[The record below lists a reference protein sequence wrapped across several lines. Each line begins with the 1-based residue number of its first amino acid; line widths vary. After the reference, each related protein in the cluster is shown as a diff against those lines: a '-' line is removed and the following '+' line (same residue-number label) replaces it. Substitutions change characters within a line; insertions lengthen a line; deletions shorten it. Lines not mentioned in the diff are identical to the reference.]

1 MADITDIKAI
11 MYTEKSLSQQESGI
25 IVMQTSTRVSKN
37 QLKNI
42 CKDYFGFTPIR
53 INSLNQ
59 SGKIK
64 RFRGIEGSRNNFK
77 KFYVKVPDG
86 AKIES
91 LKV

>member
-11 MYTEKSLSQQESGI
+11 MYTEKSLSQQESGM
-25 IVMQTSTRVSKN
+25 IVMQTSQRVSKN

-42 CKDYFGFTPIR
+42 CSEYFGFIPLR

-59 SGKIK
+59 QGKTK
-64 RFRGIEGSRNNFK
+64 KFRGIEGSRNNFK
-77 KFYVKVPDG
+77 KFYVKVPEG

-91 LKV
+91 LKA